1 MLGFLAQQVPTLST
15 AIWDL
20 LLSSGINGILL
31 AVLIILI
38 PFIILSFKFMFGQV
52 IGVVTELIRTLNS
65 SLISIREEL
74 SGIGEKLEVQ
84 TSILMQYHNHED
96 LHENGYVKHSKDAII
111 NLIKKKRES
120 K

>member
-1 MLGFLAQQVPTLST
+1 MLVFLLQAIPNVPPSTWELILSN
-15 AIWDL
+15 
-20 LLSSGINGILL
+20 GVNGILL
-31 AVLIILI
+31 AVLLILI
-38 PFIILSFKFMFGQV
+38 PFIILSFRF
-52 IGVVTELIRTLNS
+52 IVTQIVKLMSDSISTLNT

-96 LHENGYVKHSKDAII
+96 LHENGHVKHSKDAII